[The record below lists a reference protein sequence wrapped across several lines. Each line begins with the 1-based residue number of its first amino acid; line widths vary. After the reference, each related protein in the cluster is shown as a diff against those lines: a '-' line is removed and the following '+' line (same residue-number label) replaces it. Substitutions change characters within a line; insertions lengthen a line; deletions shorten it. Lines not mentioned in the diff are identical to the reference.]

1 VSQEREIFSSLTVM
15 ENLAVA
21 ALPRGWSPDRIFA
34 LFPLLAERCR
44 TTGNRLSGGEQQM
57 LAIARALVGGPK
69 ILLLDEPLEGL
80 APIVVE
86 NLFATLLAIRD
97 SAGVTMI
104 LAEQKVDLALAF
116 AEDAVVLERGRIAF
130 RGKTAELREDEAL
143 QHRLLAIG
151 EL

>member
-1 VSQEREIFSSLTVM
+1 L
-15 ENLAVA
+15 
-21 ALPRGWSPDRIFA
+21 A

-57 LAIARALVGGPK
+57 LAIARPLVSGPK
-69 ILLLDEPLEGL
+69 VLLLDEPLEGL

-97 SAGVTMI
+97 NAGVTMI
-104 LAEQKVDLALAF
+104 FAEPNVDLALPF
-116 AEDAVVLERGRIAF
+116 AEDALVLERGCIAF

-143 QHRLLAIG
+143 RHRRWRSARLRAFCRRG
-151 EL
+151 NGF